1 VKDFTRSRPAASLYF
16 GVLNPRDIR
25 SRCFLSRPRPEEHI
39 DMIHARAVLLVS
51 AVVLAKVAVSGPG
64 TPAGQTSPDTAG
76 VLETRRISGAGLPRD
91 GIFFQ
96 PLGSNGRAC
105 ATCHRPDQD
114 WTISSKEIE
123 RRFDATQ
130 GRDPIFLAVD
140 GAACNQPVD
149 TATVQARRSAFSLL
163 LDRGLIRMALPVP
176 DHAEFAVVRV
186 ENHHG
191 CSDRA
196 VLSLYRRP
204 LPVTNLRFLTT
215 VMWDGR
221 GSSPHSGT
229 RLIGSAPAASDDLR
243 ADLAAQ
249 ADDAARIH
257 LQVSR
262 PLTPEQQR
270 SLVDFEMD
278 LVTAQAVDS
287 QAGPL
292 DTGGAKGGA
301 VFLATH
307 TVPAFFVG
315 INDPRRGD
323 PHNIKAEDGFR
334 LFDDWSDLPY
344 GRVYTEAPAV
354 TDPRALRRASISRGQ
369 VLFNQKPFDI
379 RGVAGLNDELGLPSI
394 TGACGTCHDSPN
406 AGNHSVAAL
415 LNIGTGDATSPLDLS
430 YLPSI
435 TLRNRKTQQTVITT
449 DPGLALVTGQW
460 KDIGKVK
467 VPVLR
472 GLAARAPYFHN
483 GSAKSLADVVNFYN
497 QRFHIGF
504 TEREKQDL
512 IAFLS
517 AL

>member
-1 VKDFTRSRPAASLYF
+1 MT
-16 GVLNPRDIR
+16 I
-25 SRCFLSRPRPEEHI
+25 
-39 DMIHARAVLLVS
+39 ARAVLLLIFLGS
-51 AVVLAKVAVSGPG
+51 VARMGICRPG
-64 TPAGQTSPDTAG
+64 QPIRQTSANAAG
-76 VLETRRISGAGLPRD
+76 LLETLRISGAALNED

-96 PLGSNGRAC
+96 PLGANGRAC
-105 ATCHRPDQD
+105 ATCHRPDQG
-114 WTISSKEIE
+114 WTISAQEVE

-140 GAACNQPVD
+140 GANCNQNGD
-149 TATVQARRSAFSLL
+149 TGTLAARRGAFSLL
-163 LDRGLIRMALPVP
+163 LERGLIRMALPVP
-176 DHAEFAVVRV
+176 DHAGFEVARV
-186 ENHHG
+186 NNSHG
-191 CSDRA
+191 CGDQA

-221 GSSPHSGT
+221 GSSQHAGT
-229 RLIGSAPAASDDLR
+229 RPIGSAPAPADDLR
-243 ADLAAQ
+243 ADLADQ
-249 ADDAARIH
+249 ASDAARIH
-257 LQVSR
+257 LQAAR
-262 PLTPEQQR
+262 PLTPEQRR

-278 LVTAQAVDS
+278 LVTAQTVDS
-287 QAGPL
+287 QAGTL
-292 DTGGAKGGA
+292 NAGGAKGGPA
-301 VFLATH
+301 FLAAH

-315 INDPRRGD
+315 INDPRHGD
-323 PHNIKAEDGFR
+323 PHTIKAEDGFR
-334 LFDDWSDLPY
+334 LFDGWSDLPY
-344 GRVYTEAPAV
+344 GRVYTEAPTA
-354 TDPRALRRASISRGQ
+354 TDPKTLRRAGISRGQ

-379 RGVAGLNDELGLPSI
+379 RGVAGLNDDLGLASI

-415 LNIGTGDATSPLDLS
+415 LNIGTSDATSSLDLS

-460 KDIGKVK
+460 NDIGKVK

-504 TEREKQDL
+504 TDREKQDL